1 MKRLAIIPTVFA
13 LVVMVAAC
21 TDTTAPEDV
30 TPQFNRASQPN
41 CIEVLARFFAHDAE
55 VGLKSDLEVVMI
67 IADGAGVTTGTVI
80 ERLTGRTG
88 NLGQCIGFLN
98 GGG

>member
-13 LVVMVAAC
+13 FVVMVAAC
-21 TDTTAPEDV
+21 TDTTAPDF
-30 TPQFNRASQPN
+30 TPQFDRASQPN
-41 CIEVLARFFAHDAE
+41 CVEVLASSFARDANPGLRTELQDTMDIAAFFNIP
-55 VGLKSDLEVVMI
+55 V
-67 IADGAGVTTGTVI
+67 GTVI

-88 NLGQCIGFLN
+88 SLGQCFGFLV

>member
-1 MKRLAIIPTVFA
+1 MKHVAIIPTVFA
-13 LVVMVAAC
+13 FLVMVAAC
-21 TDTTAPEDV
+21 TDMTAPDA
-30 TPQFNRASQPN
+30 TPQFARASQPN
-41 CIEVLARFFAHDAE
+41 CIEVLATFFARDAE
-55 VGLKSDLEVVMI
+55 VGLKSDLELVMG